1 MTPDMLGVVR
11 SSGGRNMD
19 NFIALHELNHFQNY
33 HTIDLDMSQIQV
45 LQNNMNNNIGF
56 KNAMGLEAKR
66 APVMA
71 TAIIP
76 DLVPKMADAS
86 SSTKDAHII
95 ASRLSQPKWKN

>member
-11 SSGGRNMD
+11 NSGDRNMD

-45 LQNNMNNNIGF
+45 LQNNMKNNIGF

-66 APVMA
+66 VMG
-71 TAIIP
+71 TTVIP
-76 DLVPKMADAS
+76 DTVPKMADAS
-86 SSTKDAHII
+86 SNTKDARIV
-95 ASRLSQPKWKN
+95 ASRLSQPQWKN